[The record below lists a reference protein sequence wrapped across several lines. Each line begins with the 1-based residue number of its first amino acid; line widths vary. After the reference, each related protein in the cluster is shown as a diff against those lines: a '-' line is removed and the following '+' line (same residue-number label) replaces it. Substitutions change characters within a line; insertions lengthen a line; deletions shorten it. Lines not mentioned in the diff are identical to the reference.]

1 MLMSPKTCKVVS
13 MLLIKYKLP
22 IAEDVVLLNR
32 AAYQQTK
39 ALVLY
44 SQDPGAGPNDSL
56 PLHRKKG

>member
-1 MLMSPKTCKVVS
+1 

-56 PLHRKKG
+56 PLQEKGLIPILVK